1 MKQVAGITTVIRCEN
16 AGFSPA
22 QADVIATPS
31 MTCVM
36 QAKDRTQADYQRKK
50 PCKKTFKSLTLSLGY
65 KQNLFPVFL
74 YNFMERCKTTAQ
86 NQHRNSQ
93 PYEHRRA

>member
-31 MTCVM
+31 MTRVM
-36 QAKDRTQADYQRKK
+36 QAKDWTQADY
-50 PCKKTFKSLTLSLGY
+50 
-65 KQNLFPVFL
+65 
-74 YNFMERCKTTAQ
+74 
-86 NQHRNSQ
+86 
-93 PYEHRRA
+93 